1 MPLNSLDV
9 QNKKFE
15 TKMRGYDKDAIDDF
29 LDIVVQDYDEFSQ
42 KIKNQEI
49 ELKSLRER
57 VQYFDEMKDSLN
69 KSIVVAQDAADNLKS
84 QAQNESGSIIAEAS
98 QKSQLIIES
107 AKKEAETILNQ
118 ASEDLHNVIH
128 DSDELKRETRLYHQ
142 KLSGLFESQRANLAS
157 KDWEDLLKPSEV
169 TRINSEEKLQEI
181 MSKHESAPS
190 TNVLEPGQTVEAPQ
204 NDTPLVEEAA
214 SEPNPVETEDVQSQV
229 ASEGTPDEATK
240 LQVNFNVDSSAEE
253 N

>member
-181 MSKHESAPS
+181 MSKHES
-190 TNVLEPGQTVEAPQ
+190 
-204 NDTPLVEEAA
+204 
-214 SEPNPVETEDVQSQV
+214 
-229 ASEGTPDEATK
+229 
-240 LQVNFNVDSSAEE
+240 
-253 N
+253 